1 MDPIADYFGS
11 WLFGLIADTSWK
23 WLVTR
28 ARGQALQKAGDA
40 QPQLARAHEG
50 IGLCEFREGQR
61 EHALRALGLAQ
72 QIYQASGS
80 PGADRITRLIDD
92 LGA

>member
-1 MDPIADYFGS
+1 M
-11 WLFGLIADTSWK
+11 
-23 WLVTR
+23 R
-28 ARGQALQKAGDA
+28 A
-40 QPQLARAHEG
+40 
-50 IGLCEFREGQR
+50 IGLCEVREGQR

>member
-1 MDPIADYFGS
+1 M
-11 WLFGLIADTSWK
+11 
-23 WLVTR
+23 
-28 ARGQALQKAGDA
+28 ARDSRSGQALQKAGDA